1 MELTDLTV
9 GDRFE
14 MDVGVGGGGG
24 AGGKGFG
31 DGDDAG
37 QGAEGSLLFV
47 PILAESGGE

>member
-1 MELTDLTV
+1 MLGSVE
-9 GDRFE
+9 
-14 MDVGVGGGGG
+14 
-24 AGGKGFG
+24 AGERVARFG